1 MSRETGLDTKRLAIN
16 MFYGIIAFALNLF
29 ISFFITPYI
38 TENFGAD
45 AYGFIKLATDFAS
58 YASLFTIA
66 LNSMASR
73 FIMLRREVGDV
84 VEAQKYYSSITV
96 ANIILSVVL
105 TIVSAGVV
113 VYLEYLIEIPN
124 ALVSEVK
131 VVFALTFVNLI
142 INLIFSTW
150 GNCYYLTNRL
160 DINSIKT
167 AQSNII
173 RIIFIIA
180 AFNILTPRLSYV
192 IWGTIIASVYL
203 IACNLKYTKVLTP
216 ELRFDVHSFE
226 IKKVWE
232 VLASGIWNS
241 ITKLSQIF
249 SSGLDLLVTN
259 KFIGAIDMGYLSVA
273 KTIPNLIVAF
283 NATVANVFSP
293 NLMQLYAKGNK
304 GNLVSATQVAMRV
317 MSLFVA
323 IPNAI
328 LITMG
333 VELFRLWVPGEP
345 AELLNILSILTIINS
360 SITGPMQPLY
370 QIFTI
375 TNKIKQSS
383 IVMIVYG
390 FVTVLITFICL
401 NITDWGL
408 FAVTGVSL
416 VGSIIVALFYHVP
429 YSAKYLGVKWYTFYP
444 EIGKSLISLGTSCVI
459 GFMVNGICNF
469 ENSWLTWFGKAIIV
483 GILCL
488 LVNMYVILKKEER
501 QMLIE
506 KVLSKVNKLRR

>member
-105 TIVSAGVV
+105 TIVSAVVV
-113 VYLEYLIEIPN
+113 VYLEYLIEIPTE
-124 ALVSEVK
+124 LVPEVK
-131 VVFALTFVNLI
+131 IVFALTFVNLI
-142 INLIFSTW
+142 INLVFSTW

-167 AQSNII
+167 AQSNIL
-173 RIIFIIA
+173 RIVFILA
-180 AFNILTPRLSYV
+180 AFYILTPRLSYV
-192 IWGTIIASVYL
+192 IWGTLIASVFL
-203 IACNLKYTKVLTP
+203 IICNFKYTRVLTP

-226 IKKVWE
+226 FKKVLE

-259 KFIGAIDMGYLSVA
+259 KFIGATDMGYLSVA

-283 NATVANVFSP
+283 NSTVANVFSP
-293 NLMQLYAKGNK
+293 NLMQLYAKGDK
-304 GNLVSATQVAMRV
+304 ENLVSATRTAMRF

-333 VELFRLWVPGEP
+333 VELFRLWVPSEP

-370 QIFTI
+370 QVFTI

-390 FVTVLITFICL
+390 FLSVLITFICL

-416 VGSIIVALFYHVP
+416 VGSLVVALAYHVP
-429 YSAKYLGVKWYTFYP
+429 YSAKYLGVPWYTFYP
-444 EIGKSLISLGTSCVI
+444 EIGKSIFSLMTSCVV
-459 GFMVNGICNF
+459 GFVVNRIYDFGGTWLSWFVGAIVIAVIC
-469 ENSWLTWFGKAIIV
+469 LG
-483 GILCL
+483 
-488 LVNMYVILKKEER
+488 VNVFVILNKDER
-501 QMLIE
+501 KTLVE
-506 KVLSKVNKLRR
+506 KVMSKVNKLRG